1 MLSGY
6 QEDENATLLEVE
18 GYNFHFNFG
27 RGYEHVW
34 SLSISC
40 YPKFKSRAMEANKVV
55 RELGKERGR
64 SEEVKNDAWEF
75 QSESC

>member
-34 SLSISC
+34 SLSVSC
-40 YPKFKSRAMEANKVV
+40 YPKFKSRAMEANRK
-55 RELGKERGR
+55 L
-64 SEEVKNDAWEF
+64 
-75 QSESC
+75 